1 MRKLATAPRGAS
13 NAYAQIGRR
22 VEARGASVPPPIEGW
37 DAVSPIAAMSP
48 KRAVRLIN
56 WFPQPSWVELRK
68 GFVAHANTGTDLP
81 VETLAAYQG
90 VSSRE
95 LFAASGTTIFDVTTA
110 GTSSTA
116 VSGLAN
122 ARFQYINFAT
132 TGGNFLYLVNGADD
146 PQYYDGSAWAVAAIT
161 GIDPTSIIGVN
172 SHKNRLFFVLTGSSA
187 FAYLPVDS
195 IQGAASTFELGGY
208 LTQGGFIMA
217 MGTWSVDAGDGPD
230 DYAVFVSSR
239 GQVAIFKGSDPDN
252 APTDWNLVGVFNM
265 GAPLGRRCLTKV
277 GADVAIICADGV
289 VPLSKVMIF
298 ERAAVEKITL
308 TKNIQRV
315 MNESARAYGNNFGWQ
330 LISYPRGTR
339 AILNVPIGENSEQ
352 QQYVMNTLNGAW
364 CQFTG
369 MNANCW
375 ELLNDIP
382 YFGGNDGAV
391 YQADEGGSDL
401 DQVMRA
407 DMMTAYNYF
416 GQRGNLKRW
425 MMCRPLITTDGV
437 INPGLAFNVDF
448 QTDAPIAT
456 SETEASAQALW
467 DVALWDVGLWA
478 GVTTQTTWT
487 SVAGLG
493 YCASIRMVVDIV
505 GSASTGATWG
515 GGVWGSDTWGAS
527 PGTEVTLQ
535 VNGFDLTMETGA
547 FV

>member
-1 MRKLATAPRGAS
+1 MRKLATVPRGAP

-22 VEARGASVPPPIEGW
+22 VQAHGASVPPPVEGW

-48 KRAVRLIN
+48 KRAFRLDN

-68 GFVAHANTGTDLP
+68 GFVEHVNTGSDLP

-90 VSSRE
+90 VASRK
-95 LFAASGTTIFDVTTA
+95 LFAASDDTIYDVT
-110 GTSSTA
+110 SSGAASASVT
-116 VSGLAN
+116 GLSN

-132 TGGNFLYLVNGADD
+132 SGGNFLYMVNGADI
-146 PQYYDGSAWAVAAIT
+146 PQYYDGSTWATATIT
-161 GIDPTSIIGVN
+161 GIDPTAIIGVN
-172 SHKNRLFFVLTGSSA
+172 GFKERLFFILSDSSA

-195 IQGAASTFELGGY
+195 IQGAANTYELGGFF
-208 LTQGGFIMA
+208 TMGGFIMA

-239 GQVAIFKGSDPDN
+239 GEVAIFRGTDPDN
-252 APTDWNLVGVFNM
+252 APTDWALVGVFNM
-265 GAPLGRRCLTKV
+265 GAPIGRRCLTQV
-277 GADVAIICADGV
+277 GADVAIICIDGV

-298 ERAAVEKITL
+298 ERAAVAKVTL
-308 TKNIQRV
+308 TQNIQRV
-315 MNESARAYGNNFGWQ
+315 MNESARAYGDNFGWQ
-330 LISYPRGTR
+330 LMSYPRGTR
-339 AILNVPIGENSEQ
+339 AILNIPVSENAEQ
-352 QQYVMNTLNGAW
+352 RQYVMNTLNGAW
-364 CQFTG
+364 CRFTG

-382 YFGGNDGAV
+382 FFGGNDGVV
-391 YQADEGGSDL
+391 YQADEGGSDAGA
-401 DQVMRA
+401 QMRA

-416 GQRGNLKRW
+416 GERGNLKRW
-425 MMCRPLITTDGV
+425 MMCRPLLTTDGV
-437 INPGLAFNVDF
+437 VNPGIAFNVDF
-448 QTDAPIAT
+448 QTDAPI
-456 SETEASAQALW
+456 SIPNTEAGAQALW

-478 GVTTQTTWT
+478 GLTTQTTWT

-505 GSASTGATWG
+505 SDVPLPGVWGEATWG
-515 GGVWGSDTWGAS
+515 GSPWGVPTSAA
-527 PGTEVTLQ
+527 VTLQ